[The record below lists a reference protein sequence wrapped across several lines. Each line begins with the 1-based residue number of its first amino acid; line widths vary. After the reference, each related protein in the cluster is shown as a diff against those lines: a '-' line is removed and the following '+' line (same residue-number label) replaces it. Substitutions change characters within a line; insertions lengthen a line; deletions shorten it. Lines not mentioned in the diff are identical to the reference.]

1 MIKRKHLLI
10 IIFLVLIILFLF
22 VFCSLINK
30 HDVINKI
37 IKKEENTYSYLI
49 NYPYFNND
57 KVDNYVDNY
66 LSERINTII
75 LDNGDLF
82 IDYDYDI
89 KDNNIFIK
97 FYEYVTKLNTIK
109 ENIYEINYDYELDN
123 IIKKRVFEEDNYDI
137 LNYTKSDKMVAFTFD
152 DGPSYNTIKIVNTLV
167 KYDSKATFFLVGN
180 QVEKYAKTMDVLVKN
195 GMDIGNHTYSHKELT
210 KLRDKEILKEIDLT
224 NEVIYN
230 KTGIKPMF
238 LRPSYGAM
246 NKRIKKLSTMPI
258 IVWNI
263 DTLDWKYHNSN
274 KIKDKILKYVSDGD
288 IILMHNGTEHTADSL
303 DMIIKNI
310 KNKGFNVVRVSDI
323 IYKEDYVI
331 DVNGVQ
337 KRVEK

>member
-57 KVDNYVDNY
+57 RVDNYVDNY

-82 IDYDYDI
+82 IDYDYNI

-109 ENIYEINYDYELDN
+109 ENIYEINYDYELDH

-180 QVEKYAKTMDVLVKN
+180 QIEKYAKTMDVLVKN

-258 IVWNI
+258 IIWNI

-288 IILMHNGTEHTADSL
+288 IILMHDT
-303 DMIIKNI
+303 
-310 KNKGFNVVRVSDI
+310 
-323 IYKEDYVI
+323 YVATL
-331 DVNGVQ
+331 NA
-337 KRVEK
+337 VEMVI